1 MGTSCVTSQ
10 PKQLNADAGEY
21 EQQDLI
27 IEYLHVLDS
36 DTANTSPSS
45 ENLHLCNKCLFPVT
59 RRSPSNP
66 KMGLLLAILSVIFMK
81 GGVVRE
87 SEFQS
92 ALNKIK
98 ASSSVERHKF
108 DTFVFPR
115 RTDLIWNTLK
125 KLRVDPG

>member
-1 MGTSCVTSQ
+1 MVTSCVTSQ
-10 PKQLNADAGEY
+10 PKQLNAEA
-21 EQQDLI
+21 EQQDSV
-27 IEYLHVLDS
+27 IEYLRVLYS
-36 DTANTSPSS
+36 DTANISASS
-45 ENLHLCNKCLFPVT
+45 ENLHLCNKCLFPVA

-87 SEFQS
+87 SECQS
-92 ALNKIK
+92 SLNKTK
-98 ASSSVERHKF
+98 ASWSVEGHKF

-115 RTDLIWNTLK
+115 RTDLIWNTLR